1 MSIQELKNIFTPL
14 SPSIPT
20 LIPYLDLYL
29 GLDLDSQS
37 DLQSPSPRS
46 IHSPKTLPNNVD
58 ELGKNGN
65 SKNQINTRKCLV
77 SIARGCL

>member
-1 MSIQELKNIFTPL
+1 MSRQELKNIFTTL

-20 LIPYLDLYL
+20 LIPI
-29 GLDLDSQS
+29 SRPIPR
-37 DLQSPSPRS
+37 PSLRLAIRIARS
-46 IHSPKTLPNNVD
+46 IRTPETLPSNAD

-77 SIARGCL
+77 SIACGCL